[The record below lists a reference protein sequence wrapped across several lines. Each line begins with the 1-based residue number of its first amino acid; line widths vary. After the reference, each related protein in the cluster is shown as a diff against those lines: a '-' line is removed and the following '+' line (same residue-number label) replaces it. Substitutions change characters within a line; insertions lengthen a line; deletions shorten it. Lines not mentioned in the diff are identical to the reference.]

1 MGSLRV
7 SKKRMLCGCRKETE
21 MSRAKI
27 KFMIHMV
34 ENPEQTQ
41 GKRQRWG
48 PSFQG
53 LQKQRCDCT
62 KDKEIKVSPKELELH
77 RNLKID

>member
-41 GKRQRWG
+41 GKRQR
-48 PSFQG
+48 
-53 LQKQRCDCT
+53 
-62 KDKEIKVSPKELELH
+62 
-77 RNLKID
+77 